1 MCFHLPY
8 YGVDRSGC
16 VKSPSSSS
24 THPPSQPPVRL
35 RRRFFPHLWNYY
47 FLDDTRGA
55 CMHHSRDCPF
65 ERNTISEAAIW
76 STRVLF
82 FVVVCATK
90 CQMFAFLTRAR
101 WRGWMLGSRTT
112 SELRFAEIFSV
123 DRTQKRSAGM
133 RRIRRERRC
142 SVSGR
147 LTISIWWKAG
157 RSLRA
162 VTTGC
167 KTTTHRNFIAGSLT
181 ADREALPETATGW
194 ITTAVT
200 GRRVSNQAKTVRR
213 KGVQKMQVR
222 AVIFL
227 VLIGFIWASRRC
239 SSCVCVC
246 VVQPPSYFELLL
258 KVKLCGKFSE
268 NQKHAI
274 LLMHTV
280 SSSGSWSHKCVWW
293 LLKMYSTRQHP
304 DNFFCVCF
312 PPRPFTTDSCS
323 TECLTKRSRSRDG
336 GDDDDKSDGA
346 GSQTIR
352 AAEERPG
359 RLEVWAVLQ
368 RANSA
373 RLGVSVCTNNPA
385 CYLCVMSCKHSV
397 SEYDWST
404 LYCVCVWITA
414 FFHCTIQQP
423 RFLFMS
429 HRAERRDLLLMEYC
443 SFFLIIWQR
452 GEIFF

>member
-35 RRRFFPHLWNYY
+35 RRRFFPHLCIFFYFY

-112 SELRFAEIFSV
+112 SDLRFAEIFSV
-123 DRTQKRSAGM
+123 DRTQRRSAGM
-133 RRIRRERRC
+133 RRIRSERRC

-162 VTTGC
+162 VTTGR

-200 GRRVSNQAKTVRR
+200 GRRVPNQAKTVRG

-222 AVIFL
+222 AVIF
-227 VLIGFIWASRRC
+227 
-239 SSCVCVC
+239 
-246 VVQPPSYFELLL
+246 
-258 KVKLCGKFSE
+258 FSFD
-268 NQKHAI
+268 
-274 LLMHTV
+274 
-280 SSSGSWSHKCVWW
+280 WF
-293 LLKMYSTRQHP
+293 Y
-304 DNFFCVCF
+304 
-312 PPRPFTTDSCS
+312 
-323 TECLTKRSRSRDG
+323 
-336 GDDDDKSDGA
+336 
-346 GSQTIR
+346 
-352 AAEERPG
+352 
-359 RLEVWAVLQ
+359 
-368 RANSA
+368 
-373 RLGVSVCTNNPA
+373 LGVSEVQQ
-385 CYLCVMSCKHSV
+385 LCVCMWFNHRLPSIDDRLILSCYWRWNCAGSFLRAKNTPH
-397 SEYDWST
+397 DW
-404 LYCVCVWITA
+404 
-414 FFHCTIQQP
+414 CTP
-423 RFLFMS
+423 FPS
-429 HRAERRDLLLMEYC
+429 RAADRTNA
-443 SFFLIIWQR
+443 SGGF
-452 GEIFF
+452 

>member
-1 MCFHLPY
+1 MLALMTWCVFICLTTELTGVAVLNPPPLP
-8 YGVDRSGC
+8 
-16 VKSPSSSS
+16 PH
-24 THPPSQPPVRL
+24 THPASLPCAFGDAFSPTSEI
-35 RRRFFPHLWNYY
+35 FF

-246 VVQPPSYFELLL
+246 GSTTVLFWVVTEGETLREVLWEP
-258 KVKLCGKFSE
+258 K
-268 NQKHAI
+268 
-274 LLMHTV
+274 
-280 SSSGSWSHKCVWW
+280 
-293 LLKMYSTRQHP
+293 TRHI
-304 DNFFCVCF
+304 
-312 PPRPFTTDSCS
+312 TD
-323 TECLTKRSRSRDG
+323 
-336 GDDDDKSDGA
+336 A
-346 GSQTIR
+346 
-352 AAEERPG
+352 
-359 RLEVWAVLQ
+359 
-368 RANSA
+368 
-373 RLGVSVCTNNPA
+373 
-385 CYLCVMSCKHSV
+385 H
-397 SEYDWST
+397 
-404 LYCVCVWITA
+404 
-414 FFHCTIQQP
+414 
-423 RFLFMS
+423 RFL
-429 HRAERRDLLLMEYC
+429 LGQ
-443 SFFLIIWQR
+443 LIAQMRLVAFKNVLHATTSW
-452 GEIFF
+452 